1 MAISHQ
7 PLAISYDLCNIANQT
22 PKTNDMKRLFS
33 TSYSD
38 NAISFAL
45 LLLRITAG
53 GLIIT
58 HGYSKLISFA
68 SKSATF
74 SDPYHIGSSTSMA
87 LIIFAEF
94 FCGFLVLLGLLTR
107 LACIPLIIGMS
118 TVIFYVNHGA
128 LTGRA
133 ETPVLFLGCFI
144 VLLITGPGKA
154 SIDRLIGK

>member
-1 MAISHQ
+1 
-7 PLAISYDLCNIANQT
+7 
-22 PKTNDMKRLFS
+22 MKRLFS
-33 TSYSD
+33 TKVSD

-45 LLLRITAG
+45 LILRVTAG
-53 GLIIT
+53 GLIIP
-58 HGYSKLISFA
+58 HGYSKLMSFA
-68 SKSATF
+68 SRSSGF

-94 FCGFLVLLGLLTR
+94 FCGALVVLGLLTR
-107 LACIPLIIGMS
+107 LACIPLIIGMG
-118 TVIFYVNHGA
+118 TVVFMINHGNLA
-128 LTGRA
+128 GKN

>member
-1 MAISHQ
+1 
-7 PLAISYDLCNIANQT
+7 
-22 PKTNDMKRLFS
+22 MKRLFS
-33 TSYSD
+33 TNVSD

-45 LLLRITAG
+45 LILRITAG
-53 GLIIT
+53 GLIIP

-68 SKSATF
+68 SKSSSF

-94 FCGFLVLLGLLTR
+94 FCGVLVALGLLTR
-107 LACIPLIIGMS
+107 LACIPLIIGMG
-118 TVIFYVNHGA
+118 TIVFMINHGN
-128 LTGRA
+128 LTGKN
-133 ETPVLFLGCFI
+133 ETPVLFLGCFL

>member
-1 MAISHQ
+1 
-7 PLAISYDLCNIANQT
+7 
-22 PKTNDMKRLFS
+22 MKRLFS
-33 TSYSD
+33 TKVSD

-45 LLLRITAG
+45 LILRITAG
-53 GLIIT
+53 GLIIP
-58 HGYSKLISFA
+58 HGYQKLMSFA
-68 SKSATF
+68 SKSSGF

-94 FCGFLVLLGLLTR
+94 FCGALVVLGLLTR
-107 LACIPLIIGMS
+107 LACIPLIIGMG
-118 TVIFYVNHGA
+118 TVVFMVNHGN
-128 LTGRA
+128 LTGKG

>member
-1 MAISHQ
+1 
-7 PLAISYDLCNIANQT
+7 
-22 PKTNDMKRLFS
+22 MKRLFS
-33 TSYSD
+33 TKVSD

-45 LLLRITAG
+45 LILRITAG
-53 GLIIT
+53 GLIIP
-58 HGYSKLISFA
+58 HGYSKLMSFA
-68 SKSATF
+68 SRSSGF

-94 FCGFLVLLGLLTR
+94 FCGALVVLGLLTR
-107 LACIPLIIGMS
+107 LACIPLIIGMG
-118 TVIFYVNHGA
+118 TVVFMINHGNLA
-128 LTGRA
+128 GKN

>member
-1 MAISHQ
+1 
-7 PLAISYDLCNIANQT
+7 
-22 PKTNDMKRLFS
+22 MKRLFS
-33 TSYSD
+33 TKVSD

-45 LLLRITAG
+45 LILRVTAG
-53 GLIIT
+53 GLIIP
-58 HGYSKLISFA
+58 HGYSKLMSFA
-68 SKSATF
+68 SISSGF

-94 FCGFLVLLGLLTR
+94 FCGALVVLGLLTR
-107 LACIPLIIGMS
+107 LACIPLIIGMA
-118 TVIFYVNHGA
+118 TVVFMINHGNLA
-128 LTGRA
+128 GKN

>member
-1 MAISHQ
+1 
-7 PLAISYDLCNIANQT
+7 
-22 PKTNDMKRLFS
+22 MKRLFS
-33 TSYSD
+33 TKVSD

-45 LLLRITAG
+45 LILRITAG
-53 GLIIT
+53 GLIIP
-58 HGYSKLISFA
+58 HGYSKLMSFA
-68 SKSATF
+68 SRSSGF

-94 FCGFLVLLGLLTR
+94 FCGALVVLGLLTR
-107 LACIPLIIGMS
+107 LACIPLIIGMG
-118 TVIFYVNHGA
+118 TVVFMINHGH
-128 LTGRA
+128 LTGKN

>member
-1 MAISHQ
+1 
-7 PLAISYDLCNIANQT
+7 
-22 PKTNDMKRLFS
+22 MKRLFS
-33 TSYSD
+33 TNVSD

-45 LLLRITAG
+45 LILRITAG
-53 GLIIT
+53 GLIIP

-68 SKSATF
+68 SKSSSF

-94 FCGFLVLLGLLTR
+94 FCGVLIVLGLLTR
-107 LACIPLIIGMS
+107 LASIPLIIGMG
-118 TVIFYVNHGA
+118 TIVFMINHGN
-128 LTGRA
+128 LTGKN
-133 ETPVLFLGCFI
+133 ETPVLFLGCFL

>member
-1 MAISHQ
+1 
-7 PLAISYDLCNIANQT
+7 
-22 PKTNDMKRLFS
+22 MKRLFS
-33 TSYSD
+33 TNVSD

-45 LLLRITAG
+45 LILRITAG
-53 GLIIT
+53 GLIIP

-68 SKSATF
+68 SKSSSF

-94 FCGFLVLLGLLTR
+94 FCGVLVVLGLLTR
-107 LACIPLIIGMS
+107 LACIPLIIGMG
-118 TVIFYVNHGA
+118 TIVFMINHGN
-128 LTGRA
+128 LTGKN
-133 ETPVLFLGCFI
+133 ETPVLFLGCFL

>member
-1 MAISHQ
+1 
-7 PLAISYDLCNIANQT
+7 
-22 PKTNDMKRLFS
+22 MKRLFS
-33 TSYSD
+33 TKASD

-45 LLLRITAG
+45 LILRITAG
-53 GLIIT
+53 GLIIP
-58 HGYSKLISFA
+58 HGYSKLMSFA
-68 SKSATF
+68 SRSSGF

-94 FCGFLVLLGLLTR
+94 FCGALVVLGLLTR
-107 LACIPLIIGMS
+107 LACIPLIIGMG
-118 TVIFYVNHGA
+118 TVVFMINHGN
-128 LTGRA
+128 LTGKN